1 MAQEPTQQPVIG
13 EYALKLQIFDDVEKV
28 ISDIFDEHFKEI
40 NSHEKIDAVSQTL
53 LNCIETSDFSSFLL
67 PCITDFIARVNKK
80 NLLNHYT
87 FSSFEL
93 WLNHFS
99 GLSEEENYQIRTKI
113 VGKSLPRDAYQIYF
127 PVGMGKRYKGTH
139 FVTAHHSPDLDTT
152 VSSFWGWIDA
162 FAACVGDGLHIW
174 NLPGGPP
181 ESQAEIRLLF
191 NESFGEKV
199 FELLAKTRLAL
210 SLTSLDLMTQ
220 SGMLKKHTH
229 EVALSLDHQRQ
240 RSAIVL
246 TDEKGYYLGDWR
258 SIDVEGVRQV
268 VIGLNNCLMWLEAFI
283 HIQLISC
290 FAKKEVVIKD
300 ISLIIRT
307 ILNTKISCSNPAKEL
322 INKQRDFINDY
333 LIKVL
338 RVKEG
343 IDVTFE
349 AFALAMESLDIVNF
363 TQIIHWLKSLEQ
375 SDLFDANGVLTEN
388 RPLIFNQLEILV
400 KMLSKAFEGIR
411 SYVDRLEIAFK
422 IKTEVFGFSPQFLTY
437 RTDIEEMR
445 SKMGSYSYLT
455 VNYTDLE
462 DKEVPIGVVH
472 ASDLQQPVLGTVSL
486 RDFCNREEMNIPP
499 YLQVI
504 SVIDHHKTH
513 LETDMP
519 PTVIISDAQ
528 SSNALLAQMAFSL
541 NDQYGLGGMSPSE
554 IEAQI
559 KDFSNHLTSTS
570 SIRIYQRL
578 LQKKKN
584 IALQKKY
591 FIHPEREFLEYL
603 HFVYAILDDTDL
615 LTKVSSLDIECMAS
629 LLNRLKSLTLKKE
642 VEIIHFDEIEK
653 GPHFTKEAAKHLMQN
668 RDFYSLYSK
677 VYLHKESE
685 METNLKNASEGK
697 KSNIFSDTKVLN
709 VCNRVGQTKFF
720 ASNNPIFQK
729 LSSKIKKAWYRLALK
744 AYENNPELLLHLHM
758 LTTIPSAKELFK
770 GEKIVYKHLDELWI
784 WIPETDLAVEHF
796 KRFLSGFKSL
806 PAFEDFNFSVE
817 FCGKNV
823 KQLSQIFKESFKK
836 IPHVFPSEPVETGHI
851 PVAVLRFNAGLLNS
865 RKAMLAPYLPNLT
878 T

>member
-1 MAQEPTQQPVIG
+1 MTKEPTRQPLIG
-13 EYALKLQIFDDVEKV
+13 EYAPKRHTFNQVEKD
-28 ISDIFDEHFKEI
+28 ISNLFDAHFKQI
-40 NSHEKIDAVSQTL
+40 NSHEKIDAVSRTL
-53 LNCIETSDFSSFLL
+53 LNSIERADCSNFLL
-67 PCITDFIARVNKK
+67 PCIIDFIERVNEKK
-80 NLLNHYT
+80 YLTQYT

-139 FVTAHHSPDLDTT
+139 FVTAHQSPDLDTT
-152 VSSFWGWIDA
+152 IASFWGWVDA

-181 ESQAEIRLLF
+181 DSQTEIHLLF
-191 NESFGEKV
+191 NEPFGEKV
-199 FELLAKTRLAL
+199 FESLAKNRLAL
-210 SLTSLDLMTQ
+210 TLTSLDLMTQ

-229 EVALSLDHQRQ
+229 EIALSLDHQRQ

-258 SIDVEGVRQV
+258 SIDVEGVRQI

-290 FAKKEVVIKD
+290 FAKKDVVIKD
-300 ISLIIRT
+300 ISIIIRT
-307 ILNTKISCSNPAKEL
+307 ILNTKISSSSPAKEL
-322 INKQRDFINDY
+322 TKKQRDFINDY

-349 AFALAMESLDIVNF
+349 TFALAMESLDIVNF
-363 TQIIHWLKSLEQ
+363 TQIINWLKSLEK
-375 SDLFDANGVLTEN
+375 SDLFDSNGVLTEN

-411 SYVDRLEIAFK
+411 AYVDRLEIAFK

-437 RTDIEEMR
+437 RTDIQEMR

-462 DKEVPIGVVH
+462 HKEVPIGVVH
-472 ASDLQQPVLGTVSL
+472 ASDLQEKILGTVSL

-528 SSNALLAQMAFSL
+528 SSNALLAQMAFSI
-541 NDQYGLGGMSPSE
+541 NDKYGLGGMSISE

-559 KDFSNHLTSTS
+559 KDLSNHLNSVS

-591 FIHPEREFLEYL
+591 FISPEREFLEYL

-615 LTKVSSLDIECMAS
+615 LTKVSSLDIECMGS

-642 VEIIHFDEIEK
+642 VEIIDFDAIEK
-653 GPHFTKEAAKHLMQN
+653 GPHFTKKAAKHLMQN

-685 METNLKNASEGK
+685 MEINLKKAGEGK
-697 KSNIFSDTKVLN
+697 KSSIFSDTKVLN

-729 LSSKIKKAWYRLALK
+729 LSNKIRSTWYGLAVK
-744 AYENNPELLLHLHM
+744 AYDNNPDLLLHLHM
-758 LTTIPSAKELFK
+758 LTTISSAQELFEGK
-770 GEKIVYKHLDELWI
+770 EIIYKHLDELWI

-796 KRFLSGFKSL
+796 KRFLSGFKGL
-806 PAFEDFNFSVE
+806 PAFEDFDFSVE
-817 FCGKNV
+817 FYGKNA
-823 KQLSQIFKESFKK
+823 KKLSQIFKESFKS
-836 IPHVFPSEPVETGHI
+836 IPHHLPLETGHI
-851 PVAVLRFNAGLLNS
+851 PVAVMRFKAGLLNS
-865 RKAMLAPYLPNLT
+865 RKALLAPYLPNLST
-878 T
+878 